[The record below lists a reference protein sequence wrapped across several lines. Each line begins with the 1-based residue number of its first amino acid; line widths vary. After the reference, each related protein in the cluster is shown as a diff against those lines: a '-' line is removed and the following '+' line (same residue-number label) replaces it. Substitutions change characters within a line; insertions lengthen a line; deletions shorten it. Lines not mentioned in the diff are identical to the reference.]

1 MADDTVQVKDGIELL
16 KISLHDA
23 SSGTRLLL
31 PPYRDVAA
39 EKYNL
44 QSVEEEHGAAGGQG
58 EDVSRAAQTVVEV
71 DGELD
76 RCYHGAQ

>member
-39 EKYNL
+39 EKSGSL
-44 QSVEEEHGAAGGQG
+44 
-58 EDVSRAAQTVVEV
+58 
-71 DGELD
+71 
-76 RCYHGAQ
+76 